1 LKDSEEGSQTTN
13 TQTLTDSH
21 RLSQTRHRLATES
34 PQTTMTGIELS
45 VHFTMKDL
53 MTYPEMRK
61 ALQEREL
68 QYLANMAWLDQDLE
82 RLVEEDE
89 RKKKLYEENLSW
101 LDKDLDEKVEERKKM
116 VLSDLVETVSVKSQS
131 VKERPSYMKTKIWHC
146 GHGANKKGPEGRDQK
161 ELMKKFHDRG
171 VKDNSCFIHHGMHT
185 PEAREAA
192 GRPNRQ
198 GFNTTKQFDRFW
210 NTANEGDIIFTHC
223 AKKGGLTHYGYYT
236 GEITQDPSPDHY
248 KAVLDGAVCSYI
260 RVYEWFPLP
269 QVLKGTGRNT
279 TLYEVKPHNKNYQNY
294 SIMS

>member
-1 LKDSEEGSQTTN
+1 MPFGLFHHTGSILPWN
-13 TQTLTDSH
+13 DEIVWH
-21 RLSQTRHRLATES
+21 
-34 PQTTMTGIELS
+34 I
-45 VHFTMKDL
+45 DL
-53 MTYPEMRK
+53 MTYSEMRA
-61 ALQEREL
+61 ALQERE
-68 QYLANMAWLDQDLE
+68 QKYLANMA
-82 RLVEEDE
+82 
-89 RKKKLYEENLSW
+89 W
-101 LDKDLDEKVEERKKM
+101 LDKDLDEKVGERRKM

-146 GHGANKKGPEGRDQK
+146 GHGANKKGPEGREQK
-161 ELMKKFHDRG
+161 ALMKKFHDRG

-185 PEAREAA
+185 PEARAAA

-198 GFNTTKQFDRFW
+198 GFNTTKQFERFW

-236 GEITQDPSPDHY
+236 GEITQDQSPDHY
-248 KAVLDGAVCSYI
+248 KAGEHSVFSYI
-260 RVYEWFPLP
+260 QVYEWFPLP